1 MDLNLKKRAKSVIER
16 TSNYKTQLKVF
27 QSNYNN
33 IRNEYSELKS
43 IIELNPSV
51 NEFLKVLQ
59 LKQHENSVG
68 TYEKLLTSLLMEV
81 MPGYREVVLNLTTLR
96 QSPALDVLI
105 KKDPNNPAE
114 DVLRG
119 TGGSVTNIIVAGFR
133 IISVIRS
140 GNRKFLLLDEADCWL
155 KEDYF
160 PSFSKM
166 LKEVSEKLGVQILL
180 ISHDKDSYFSGVIDH
195 QVEIYKDNSGKIQ
208 SRFNE
213 LPDWDVDEDILRS
226 IRLENFQSHEDTF
239 IPLSPTITIL
249 RGDNDLGKSSI
260 ASAFRSVFY
269 GEGAES
275 DIKHFTQKST
285 VTVEFNNEGKCLVWE
300 RKAKGSPLESYTLY
314 SQTHGYNSPLHK
326 TSGLTRGTVPDWLM
340 EETGL
345 GKFDDLD
352 VQLTWQKE
360 PLAFLSAGPHV
371 RAKALSIGSEADHVQ
386 KMMILAKKKNT
397 ENKSLLKSKES
408 LIESQR
414 QYIIPLKKSSSI
426 NEKDVEELISS
437 LEDKENRIEKIKN
450 LLNNMETV
458 ISKNK
463 LYERSKIKS
472 IEIKTNEKEINNI
485 HRIVEDIDQ
494 MDKKFNILKLIAVI
508 NKIEINVQDGKSTEL
523 SNFEKGFN
531 KEILKREILE
541 KSKNISSISID
552 VNIKEKIKDLKTI
565 GVSINKSQKIE
576 KILSSIKKVSLIKN
590 IDTENSKKILMNA
603 FVLRWDK
610 FNKVKSIISSVS
622 QIAEIKISNE
632 NKVKIE
638 DMKQIG
644 LSIKNISDIIEEN
657 KKNMEDSKVEY
668 IRLDSELKTLYPI
681 CPTCHQK
688 WDHKH

>member
-1 MDLNLKKRAKSVIER
+1 MDLNFKKKANDLIEK
-16 TSNYKTQLKVF
+16 TINYKSQLKMF
-27 QSNYNN
+27 QLNYNN

-51 NEFLKVLQ
+51 SEFLKVLQ

-81 MPGYREVVLNLTTLR
+81 LPGYREVVLNLTTLR

-105 KKDPNNPAE
+105 KKDPKNPAE

-119 TGGSVTNIIVAGFR
+119 TGGSVTNIVVAGFR

-195 QVEIYKDNSGKIQ
+195 QVEIYKDENGKIQ

-275 DIKHFTQKST
+275 DIKHFTPKST
-285 VTVEFNNEGKCLVWE
+285 VTVEFNSEGKCLVWE

-340 EETGL
+340 DETGL

-371 RAKALSIGSEADHVQ
+371 RAKALSIGAEADHVQ

-397 ENKSLLKSKES
+397 ENRALLKSKES

-414 QYIIPLKKSSSI
+414 QYIIPLKKALSI
-426 NEKDVEELISS
+426 DEKEISKSISTLEEKSENINKLSS
-437 LEDKENRIEKIKN
+437 LLKSFESLSKRNDLLLSSKIENIKFDSKKSTIVKIEEIFNDINYFDNKVSLLKKIEKINPLDINIEENKSNKLKIFTGEIHKELEKRN
-450 LLNNMETV
+450 LL
-458 ISKNK
+458 
-463 LYERSKIKS
+463 R
-472 IEIKTNEKEINNI
+472 KTF
-485 HRIVEDIDQ
+485 D
-494 MDKKFNILKLIAVI
+494 L
-508 NKIEINVQDGKSTEL
+508 
-523 SNFEKGFN
+523 
-531 KEILKREILE
+531 
-541 KSKNISSISID
+541 KNINID
-552 VNIKEKIKDLKTI
+552 LDIKEKIKSLKLL
-565 GVSINKSQKIE
+565 GVSLNKAQKIE
-576 KILSSIKKVSLIKN
+576 SVLSDISNVSIIKN
-590 IDTENSKKILMNA
+590 VESENSKKILMSA
-603 FVLRWDK
+603 FVMRWDK
-610 FNKVKSIISSVS
+610 LNNANNIISNIRTISNLS
-622 QIAEIKISNE
+622 EIKSKKEDIDN
-632 NKVKIE
+632 VKN
-638 DMKQIG
+638 IG
-644 LSIKNISDIIEEN
+644 LNFKNISEEINQQKNDIEKYKEEYLN
-657 KKNMEDSKVEY
+657 
-668 IRLDSELKTLYPI
+668 LDSEMKNLYPV

>member
-1 MDLNLKKRAKSVIER
+1 MDLNLRKQIKDVVEKTI
-16 TSNYKTQLKVF
+16 NYKSQLKMF
-27 QSNYNN
+27 QLNYNN
-33 IRNEYSELKS
+33 IRKEYGELKS

-51 NEFLKVLQ
+51 SEFLKILQ

-81 MPGYREVVLNLTTLR
+81 LPGYREVVLNLTTLR

-119 TGGSVTNIIVAGFR
+119 TGGSVTNIVVAGFR

-195 QVEIYKDNSGKIQ
+195 QVEIYKDENGKIQ

-275 DIKHFTQKST
+275 DIKHFTPKSA
-285 VTVEFNNEGKCLVWE
+285 VTVEFNSEGKCLVWE

-326 TSGLTRGTVPDWLM
+326 TSGLARGTVPDWLM
-340 EETGL
+340 SETGL

-371 RAKALSIGSEADHVQ
+371 RAKALSIGAEADHVQ
-386 KMMILAKKKNT
+386 KMMVLAKKKNT
-397 ENKSLLKSKES
+397 ENRALLKSKET

-414 QYIIPLKKSSSI
+414 QYIIPLKKILSI
-426 NEKDVEELISS
+426 NEDEISESMILLEE
-437 LEDKENRIEKIKN
+437 KHEKINKINSLLESFENLSKRNN
-450 LLNNMETV
+450 LLLSSNIENIDFNSKKSV
-458 ISKNK
+458 ISKLENT
-463 LYERSKIKS
+463 L
-472 IEIKTNEKEINNI
+472 KEINYTEHKSDLLKKIKKVNSLHI
-485 HRIVEDIDQ
+485 DI
-494 MDKKFNILKLIAVI
+494 
-508 NKIEINVQDGKSTEL
+508 EDGKSEKL
-523 SNFEKGFN
+523 RSFSNEMNKEFEK
-531 KEILKREILE
+531 R
-541 KSKNISSISID
+541 KSLIKITDFKSVNINSE
-552 VNIKEKIKDLKTI
+552 IKEKIKELKLI
-565 GVSINKSQKIE
+565 GVSLNKAQKIE
-576 KILSSIKKVSLIKN
+576 SILSVIKKLNTIKN
-590 IDTENSKKILMNA
+590 IESENSNKILMSA
-603 FVLRWDK
+603 FVMRWDK
-610 FNKVKSIISSVS
+610 LKNANNIISNVNS
-622 QIAEIKISNE
+622 ISNVKE
-632 NKVKIE
+632 LNTQKEKIE
-638 DMKQIG
+638 NIKKIG
-644 LSIKNISDIIEEN
+644 LNFKNISDEMNQQKNEIDNYKHEYLELDTEM
-657 KKNMEDSKVEY
+657 KK
-668 IRLDSELKTLYPI
+668 LYPI